1 MGRHYTIIL
10 RGLLLRGLL
19 LTVPTAAAVMSTGC
33 QGRAL
38 VPNAADGLRAE
49 LVERTRERDVARAR
63 AAELETKVAEL
74 TLTRDAKIDPEATE
88 AQPALAGVVLS
99 TLSTARLNDANT
111 ATLALVLEPRDGL
124 GRFLQVTGTVRAS
137 VAALVPGREPLPAGA
152 VTVGPKAL
160 RDAYRSGF
168 LGTHYTIE
176 VPLKWDGAEV
186 ARAASV
192 SVEFTDAFTGKSYA
206 SQGTVPVI
214 KAAERSPGSGSPTSG
229 PAPTAPTTSAPSV
242 TPAVPPAAAPASR

>member
-1 MGRHYTIIL
+1 MHRATSAT
-10 RGLLLRGLL
+10 LLLS
-19 LTVPTAAAVMSTGC
+19 AAAGFLSGC

-63 AAELETKVAEL
+63 AAELETKLAEL
-74 TLTRDAKIDPEATE
+74 TLARDAKVDPEATD
-88 AQPALAGVVLS
+88 AQPALAAVVLS
-99 TLSTARLNDANT
+99 SLSTARLADNNSAV
-111 ATLALVLEPRDGL
+111 LALVLEPRDGL

-137 VAALVPGREPLPAGA
+137 VAALIPGREPVPAGS
-152 VTVGPKAL
+152 VTIGPKAL

-176 VPLKWDGAEV
+176 LPLKWDGAEV

-192 SVEFTDAFTGKSYA
+192 SVEFTDAFTGKSYTN
-206 SQGTVPVI
+206 QGTVPVV
-214 KAAERSPGSGSPTSG
+214 KAAARAAG
-229 PAPTAPTTSAPSV
+229 
-242 TPAVPPAAAPASR
+242 TPAAEAAPAQNR